1 MIVLG
6 WVLWLL
12 TCFFGKLMK
21 SFSVSGCRVEDGLE
35 PFHYG
40 WCGIH
45 HEFLA
50 DGGRLET
57 AFLPSVG
64 AVADGSAPH
73 GIGKSPSAPAASFF
87 RQYPPLVKSEGAGAR
102 QFRDDGELRGGKEDG
117 VLPVFPILFVFFM
130 VGVGM
135 FPQPFRYFLF
145 LSYDFTYL
153 EVAIDGVYVFGA
165 AQVAEFSFVVCGMLE
180 PPVEQEDVSN
190 SDVVVKELTQGRAF
204 LSEGRH
210 PSGSSWPDFFP

>member
-1 MIVLG
+1 MLRNVPNFWDKRHDSVTNG
-6 WVLWLL
+6 
-12 TCFFGKLMK
+12 CFFTFCPCEL
-21 SFSVSGCRVEDGLE
+21 FLQNGCELGYLLSLLRVEDGLE

-50 DGGRLET
+50 DGGRLEI

-73 GIGKSPSAPAASFF
+73 GIGKSPSAPAASLFC
-87 RQYPPLVKSEGAGAR
+87 QYPPLVKSEGAGSR
-102 QFRDDGELRGGKEDG
+102 QFWVDGELPGGKEDG
-117 VLPVFPILFVFFM
+117 VLFPFPILIIFVV
-130 VGVGM
+130 VGVRM
-135 FPQPFRYFLF
+135 FPQPFRYVLF

-165 AQVAEFSFVVCGMLE
+165 TQVAEFCRGIQF
-180 PPVEQEDVSN
+180 
-190 SDVVVKELTQGRAF
+190 A
-204 LSEGRH
+204 
-210 PSGSSWPDFFP
+210 